1 MNAACDWVP
10 VRPGLPF
17 LCTLSGISMNI
28 ACSIE
33 CWTHAVFYYCLCA
46 NRSKQT
52 MTHLCFATNEKHSK
66 ILYNNCKVTTNQL
79 NILARC
85 KQKNNNKNNGQ
96 FTRSP
101 FVFSLSLSLFNLA
114 VRHSLSFFVY
124 HMRRIFFF
132 FFIFFFKLTHCESN
146 SLFSILGNNNIYT
159 LLIQ

>member
-1 MNAACDWVP
+1 MCHFKNKCGKRLGAGHA
-10 VRPGLPF
+10 RPS
-17 LCTLSGISMNI
+17 LSMHARLVFYLYIYI

-66 ILYNNCKVTTNQL
+66 IYKNCKVTTNQL

-85 KQKNNNKNNGQ
+85 QQKNKKKQ
-96 FTRSP
+96 RSIHTLGS
-101 FVFSLSLSLFNLA
+101 FFSLFNLA

-124 HMRRIFFF
+124 HARIFFF
-132 FFIFFFKLTHCESN
+132 LFFFKLTHCESN